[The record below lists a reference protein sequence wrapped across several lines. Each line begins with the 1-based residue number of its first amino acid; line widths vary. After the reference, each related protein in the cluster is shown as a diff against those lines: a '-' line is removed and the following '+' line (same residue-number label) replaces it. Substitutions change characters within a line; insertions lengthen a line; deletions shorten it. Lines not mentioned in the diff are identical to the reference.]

1 MKAALRP
8 SHTAHAARAKPLKR
22 GWAEVAARAEK
33 MLYEVRWHGRGGQG
47 VVTASDLLARAAILE
62 GKYVYHAPEFGPER
76 RGAPVRAYTRIADE
90 PIEQHFGV
98 YNPDA
103 VVVIDPSLQSAA
115 SLILEGVKKG
125 GLLVVNAREVHRGL
139 LEGAKALGLSVWSV
153 DAFKVAMEVFG
164 RPLYNTPMLGA
175 FVKASGLVALE
186 SVLKAVEERFKN
198 PQLVARNVE
207 AVKRCYEGVKRVV

>member
-1 MKAALRP
+1 LREVRYIVYALYGVEKSNYRIFTPASRP
-8 SHTAHAARAKPLKR
+8 R
-22 GWAEVAARAEK
+22 

-76 RGAPVRAYTRIADE
+76 RGAPVRAYTRVSDE

-103 VVVIDPSLQSAA
+103 VVVIDPSLQYIT

-125 GLLVVNAREVHRGL
+125 GLLVVNARDVNPNL
-139 LEGAKALGLSVWSV
+139 LNGAKALGLSVWSV
-153 DAFKVAMEVFG
+153 DAFKVAMEIFG

-175 FVKASGLVALE
+175 FVKASGVVALE

-198 PQLVARNVE
+198 PQVAARNAE
-207 AVKRCYEGVKRVV
+207 AIKMCFEGVSRVV